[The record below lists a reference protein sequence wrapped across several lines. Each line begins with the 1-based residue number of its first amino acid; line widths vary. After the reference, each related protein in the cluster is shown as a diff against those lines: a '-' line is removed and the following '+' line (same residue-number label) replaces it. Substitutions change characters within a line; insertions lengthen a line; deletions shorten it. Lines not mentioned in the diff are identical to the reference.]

1 MARLVLGDGPRR
13 VRPRVGPGQT
23 VAVARRRRRR
33 RYAYY
38 GPVTRAGALRRAID
52 RYAL

>member
-23 VAVARRRRRR
+23 RDSRRRPATTATP
-33 RYAYY
+33 RYAY
-38 GPVTRAGALRRAID
+38 GPVTRAGAL
-52 RYAL
+52 

>member
-23 VAVARRRRRR
+23 RESRRRPAPTATPLRLRPGDAR
-33 RYAYY
+33 WRATPRY
-38 GPVTRAGALRRAID
+38 
-52 RYAL
+52 